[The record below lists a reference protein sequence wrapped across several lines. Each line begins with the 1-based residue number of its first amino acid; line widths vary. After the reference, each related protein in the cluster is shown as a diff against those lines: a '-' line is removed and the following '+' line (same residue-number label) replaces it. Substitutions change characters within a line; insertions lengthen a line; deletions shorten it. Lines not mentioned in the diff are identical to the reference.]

1 VRLGAYR
8 ATTGPS
14 GLAEVDMPN
23 GVYDLDIWKAG
34 YEAPTATVRR
44 GKDTLI
50 EVNAIS
56 VPGEDPDAAWQM

>member
-1 VRLGAYR
+1 
-8 ATTGPS
+8 
-14 GLAEVDMPN
+14 MPN